1 MFTQITGCM
10 LDKEYPVNWLACWTK
25 ITQYTIGMLDEYT
38 QITSWYA
45 GRGLPRKLV
54 DMWDK
59 DYPDNLLV
67 CWTRITKKTSWHSK
81 YNYVCWV
88 KVA

>member
-1 MFTQITGCM
+1 M
-10 LDKEYPVNWLACWTK
+10 LDKEYPVNWLACLTK

-38 QITSWYA
+38 QITSWPA
-45 GRGLPRKLV
+45 GQRLPRKLV
-54 DMWDK
+54 GMRDK
-59 DYPDNLLV
+59 DYPDNLLAF
-67 CWTRITKKTSWHSK
+67 WTMITQITSCGDSK